1 MEAQCLTQMLEPG
14 LTIDS
19 EKKKRVP
26 GKKVNSHYIS
36 DSVVRILLSP
46 RCARSKW
53 RVSSSNL
60 ILLFS
65 NVSSSSSSFFFFFLP
80 FSFFFFIPRFPFP
93 REFVDCVKCYTSQV
107 GTCGASCKQEV
118 GSLSACRSYPN
129 GLLVGFN
136 CCQDI
141 ASLDQIVFEE
151 G

>member
-1 MEAQCLTQMLEPG
+1 MKKKIYIYIFFSLFFPLRPSLDKQKKEEDMEAQCLTQMLEPG

-65 NVSSSSSSFFFFFLP
+65 NVSSSSSFFFFFS
-80 FSFFFFIPRFPFP
+80 SFFFLFFYPEIPLPP
-93 REFVDCVKCYTSQV
+93 RIRRLRKVLHKLGRKRVEH
-107 GTCGASCKQEV
+107 
-118 GSLSACRSYPN
+118 
-129 GLLVGFN
+129 LVN
-136 CCQDI
+136 RKSDR
-141 ASLDQIVFEE
+141 
-151 G
+151 

>member
-1 MEAQCLTQMLEPG
+1 MEKKIYIFFSLFFPLRPSLDKQKKEEDMEAQCLTQMLEPG

-65 NVSSSSSSFFFFFLP
+65 NVSSSSSFFFFFS
-80 FSFFFFIPRFPFP
+80 SFFFLFFIPRRFPFP
-93 REFVDCVKCYTSQV
+93 REFVDCVKCYTS
-107 GTCGASCKQEV
+107 
-118 GSLSACRSYPN
+118 
-129 GLLVGFN
+129 
-136 CCQDI
+136 
-141 ASLDQIVFEE
+141 
-151 G
+151 